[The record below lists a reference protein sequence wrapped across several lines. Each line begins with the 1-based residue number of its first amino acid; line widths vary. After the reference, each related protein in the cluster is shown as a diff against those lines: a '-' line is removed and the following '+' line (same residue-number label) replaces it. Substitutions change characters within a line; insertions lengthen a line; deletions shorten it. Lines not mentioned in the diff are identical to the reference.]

1 MLLKKEKSKI
11 SVILHRVIKE
21 ISFEQ
26 KPNLSER
33 GKKGVNIYVLRVRR
47 IVRSSILVDIIP
59 QTEKPDR
66 LQSMEW
72 QRVRHD

>member
-1 MLLKKEKSKI
+1 MKEEKSKI
-11 SVILHRVIKE
+11 SVILHRVVKE

-26 KPNLSER
+26 KPKLSER
-33 GKKGVNIYVLRVRR
+33 GKKDVNIYVLRVHR
-47 IVRSSILVDIIP
+47 IVRSSILVDIIL
-59 QTEKPDR
+59 QTEEPDR